1 MSVATLNEHAKVV
14 ETSDELESFFHVI
27 LYYAV
32 RYLVSNCS
40 DAGNF
45 IENFFESYSL
55 VNKKYLCGKTKRTAM
70 YLGRLVLD
78 DTDAPLKFSSP
89 LDWFLLRLLA
99 LFKAHYAVVQH
110 QKKQAEKANAVE
122 PAPLATYE
130 PFDMPV
136 ILDEDAEPLYP
147 LAEPPSPEPQDFFA
161 DDDEPPDA
169 AQVALSLHVQ
179 SHDCLVD
186 ALKHALELSGWNR
199 GDRVKGDNV
208 SPFYT
213 PQYAVG
219 PNVPSAKRRR
229 TGTAAGSSFVVAL
242 THPGSLSALDS
253 ST

>member
-1 MSVATLNEHAKVV
+1 MLNERAKVV
-14 ETSDELESFFHVI
+14 GTPDELESFFHVI

-40 DAGNF
+40 DAGIF
-45 IENFFESYSL
+45 VEDFFESYSL
-55 VNKKYLCGKTKRTAM
+55 VNKKYFCGQTKRTAM
-70 YLGRLVLD
+70 YLGKLVLD
-78 DTDAPLKFSSP
+78 DTDSSLKFSSP

-110 QKKQAEKANAVE
+110 KKKQAEKVNTVE
-122 PAPLATYE
+122 PALLAADE

-147 LAEPPSPEPQDFFA
+147 LAESPSQEHEDSLT
-161 DDDEPPDA
+161 DDDKEPDA
-169 AQVALSLHVQ
+169 VQVALSRQVQ

-186 ALKHALELSGWNR
+186 ALKHAVVLRGWKR

-213 PQYAVG
+213 PQYPVG
-219 PNVPSAKRRR
+219 PRVSSAKRLR
-229 TGTAAGSSFVVAL
+229 TGTLQAPPS
-242 THPGSLSALDS
+242 
-253 ST
+253 